1 MAHEQPGVPLRYSRL
16 GVIPGSTGE
25 TVSSCLAAR
34 LEAVP
39 CTSPATTLSVR
50 RDALATKAVTTGK
63 VGPRLAPFTADPAEA
78 LASLA
83 RLERIDAAVVL
94 PGHGE
99 AWTGGIV
106 EAVRRVRAAG
116 IPSRRSSA
124 ARDPRAA

>member
-1 MAHEQPGVPLRYSRL
+1 VPGHT
-16 GVIPGSTGE
+16 PGS
-25 TVSSCLAAR
+25 VALH
-34 LEAVP
+34 VP
-39 CTSPATTLSVR
+39 SHDTLFVG
-50 RDALATKAVTTGK
+50 DALATKAVTTGE
-63 VGPRLAPFTADPAEA
+63 VGPRLAPFSADPAEA

-99 AWTGGIV
+99 AWTDGIA
-106 EAVRRVRAAG
+106 EAVRRVGAAG